1 MNNVLTIE
9 GYIKKAIFDKGG
21 DFKVFSFVPL
31 LKYHDVLK
39 IHPTYKNISI
49 SGNLPSMSQD
59 ILYKLDVEYVKK
71 DGYDNYIV
79 KRIYAPKKEM
89 DKEAAIKF
97 LKTATSETRALE
109 LFKVYPDIVNM
120 MLDGKDIDVSK
131 LKNIGK
137 KTIEDVRAK
146 VVENFQLFDLVEE
159 YKDYDMTLSMIRKVY
174 DEYKSVDKVKEM
186 MEGDPYYCLT
196 KINRVG
202 FKTADAIIM
211 SKMPHKI
218 DSKMRALACIRYLLN
233 ENELN
238 GNTWIDVKLLLNK
251 FNELASESK
260 KHFPDILKNNDEIN
274 YDAATKTVSYKKTI
288 DCEAEISNILKDIYD
303 NSTKWSDID
312 CNKYKT
318 VNGVE
323 LSDEQMNILKS
334 ICENDVN
341 ILAGFGGTGKS
352 FSMQGVVN
360 MLEDN
365 NKSYLILASTGK
377 ASKVLSYYLNRDV
390 KTIHRGLEYNYSYG
404 FKYGIGSYIYD
415 DEEYEREKLDYDM
428 VIIEEFSMIDIFLLR
443 DLLRAI
449 EVGRTK
455 ILFIGDPAQIPSVAA
470 GNVSYDMVNSGV
482 IPTSLLTTVFRYGE
496 GGLSYV
502 ATKIRNGERY
512 LQGNKS
518 IEVFGIN
525 KDYMFINAEQ
535 EETHKIVSSIYN
547 KHLKDGATIDDLM
560 VVTAYNKGSYGTVAL
575 NKVIQDLVNP
585 IEEDVVVTRNGNE
598 IIFRVD
604 DKVMQ
609 IKNNYKAKL
618 YNSKKTT
625 EIYNGDIGVIKKI
638 ENENIIV
645 NIDDKDIVYSKEDV
659 KAQLDL
665 AYAMSIHKSQGS
677 SINHVILVTPKAH
690 KFFLDRNLLYV
701 AASRSRRTLSHIG
714 TMDVV
719 NSSLRKS
726 ANIARNTHLKD
737 FLINKFI

>member
-1 MNNVLTIE
+1 MMM
-9 GYIKKAIFDKGG
+9 
-21 DFKVFSFVPL
+21 
-31 LKYHDVLK
+31 
-39 IHPTYKNISI
+39 KN
-49 SGNLPSMSQD
+49 
-59 ILYKLDVEYVKK
+59 
-71 DGYDNYIV
+71 
-79 KRIYAPKKEM
+79 
-89 DKEAAIKF
+89 
-97 LKTATSETRALE
+97 T
-109 LFKVYPDIVNM
+109 
-120 MLDGKDIDVSK
+120 
-131 LKNIGK
+131 
-137 KTIEDVRAK
+137 
-146 VVENFQLFDLVEE
+146 
-159 YKDYDMTLSMIRKVY
+159 
-174 DEYKSVDKVKEM
+174 
-186 MEGDPYYCLT
+186 
-196 KINRVG
+196 
-202 FKTADAIIM
+202 
-211 SKMPHKI
+211 
-218 DSKMRALACIRYLLN
+218 
-233 ENELN
+233 
-238 GNTWIDVKLLLNK
+238 
-251 FNELASESK
+251 
-260 KHFPDILKNNDEIN
+260 
-274 YDAATKTVSYKKTI
+274 
-288 DCEAEISNILKDIYD
+288 
-303 NSTKWSDID
+303 
-312 CNKYKT
+312 
-318 VNGVE
+318 
-323 LSDEQMNILKS
+323 
-334 ICENDVN
+334 
-341 ILAGFGGTGKS
+341 
-352 FSMQGVVN
+352 
-360 MLEDN
+360 
-365 NKSYLILASTGK
+365 
-377 ASKVLSYYLNRDV
+377 
-390 KTIHRGLEYNYSYG
+390 
-404 FKYGIGSYIYD
+404 
-415 DEEYEREKLDYDM
+415 REKLDYDM

-525 KDYMFINAEQ
+525 KDYMFINTEQ
-535 EETHKIVSSIYN
+535 EEIHKIVSSIYN

-585 IEEDVVVTRNGNE
+585 IEEDIVVTRNGNE

-714 TMDVV
+714 TIDVV
-719 NSSLRKS
+719 SSSLRKS
-726 ANIARNTHLKD
+726 ANIARNTHLKE